1 MAMAITRS
9 PQAIDDR
16 LTYLLEEWEGLGQVE
31 RRWAAMDSVERE
43 VFHLEWAGV
52 IEPRL
57 RELSEWAAAGELSR
71 EQLARFATLLE
82 LVRKH
87 RGFIN
92 SVYAER

>member
-1 MAMAITRS
+1 MAAITRS

-16 LTYLLEEWEGLGQVE
+16 LAYLLEEWEGLGHVE
-31 RRWAAMDSVERE
+31 RHWAAMDPVERE

-57 RELSEWAAAGELSR
+57 RDLSEWAAAGELSM
-71 EQLARFATLLE
+71 EQLAKFARLLG
-82 LVRKH
+82 LVREH

-92 SVYAER
+92 SVYAEA